1 MKKISVITPMYN
13 GEAYIR
19 QCIRS
24 VQDQSEQ
31 NWEMIIIDDGS
42 TDRGP
47 LICEELSREDDRIR
61 LYRQKNGGVRRIR
74 LLPGQ

>member
-47 LICEELSREDDRIR
+47 LICEE
-61 LYRQKNGGVRRIR
+61 
-74 LLPGQ
+74 